1 VNTANINGFTITA
14 ESGQVIFQYTISAE
28 ITSRVQTDGR
38 TYVRNIPLPESSVND
53 NPSEDDNPLEIYVL
67 ITASGTVH
75 CRSDSFIVGICSE
88 QITTTG

>member
-1 VNTANINGFTITA
+1 MDTANINGFTIIA

-38 TYVRNIPLPESSVND
+38 TYVRNITLPESSD
-53 NPSEDDNPLEIYVL
+53 NPSEDEDPLEIYVL
-67 ITASGTVH
+67 ITTSGTVH
-75 CRSDSFIVGICSE
+75 PRSDLFIVGICSE